1 MSEEKKE
8 QAKQIMETF
17 DGMSKENQEKALIYM
32 QGLADAER
40 K

>member
-8 QAKQIMETF
+8 QAKQIMQTLES
-17 DGMSKENQEKALIYM
+17 MSNENQEKALIYM
-32 QGLADAER
+32 QGLADATR